1 MLLGGNLISSVEF
14 HSNMSLVLFM
24 VGCPLRCRYCQNV
37 ELFEGGNEISLE
49 EVKNIIDHSS
59 EFIDAVV
66 ISGGEPLVQFN
77 HVLDIFNYTKS
88 IGLKSKLDTS
98 GVYPEKLKFLLDSKK
113 VDFISL
119 DIKAPFSKYEK
130 IVGQDIGGNVK
141 DSMDLINKYNVK
153 LEARTTFVPTLHT
166 KEDIKHIVR
175 NIKSDIYTLQQ
186 FRNRCVL
193 DPELEKVENPN
204 AIDLKRLAESLLPY
218 FDGIIKFK
226 TAEFGEQIVN
236 KG

>member
-1 MLLGGNLISSVEF
+1 
-14 HSNMSLVLFM
+14 
-24 VGCPLRCRYCQNV
+24 
-37 ELFEGGNEISLE
+37 
-49 EVKNIIDHSS
+49 
-59 EFIDAVV
+59 
-66 ISGGEPLVQFN
+66 
-77 HVLDIFNYTKS
+77 
-88 IGLKSKLDTS
+88 
-98 GVYPEKLKFLLDSKK
+98 
-113 VDFISL
+113 
-119 DIKAPFSKYEK
+119 
-130 IVGQDIGGNVK
+130 
-141 DSMDLINKYNVK
+141 MDLINKYNVK